1 MKTVFAAFT
10 SILIYG
16 GVCLLCGCAGHTGFR
31 SGQVFDAFT
40 GKPIECAVAHYTWG
54 FNGILEDAE
63 CVGVGGHVESFEILT
78 DKDGKYFFPDMTIE
92 RQDWWE
98 WGFHPRNVIIYRD
111 GYAAYVVDHPQ
122 IDSPVLKPIGYPDDN
137 QIYHDKNNIVKLYPW
152 KDGESHDRHAHWIQ
166 SEASYSPSHEL
177 LKRELEPEQKRAH
190 EQNLNDRREAEN
202 KRKEEKKRANE
213 QKIAWYNEAGWPVGC
228 NFIPSTAI
236 NQLEMWQKDTY
247 DPNTI
252 DRELGFAEEIGFNTV
267 RVYLHYLVWQQDPNA
282 FKDRIDNFLGIC
294 EKHKIRVM
302 FVLFDD
308 CWNGN
313 ARLGKQPAPKPGVH
327 NSGWVQC
334 PRYAEVNDVSMEP
347 VFEKYVTDLLK
358 SFGKDDRVLIWDLYN
373 EPGNSHKPK
382 QIMPFLKKVVEWAR
396 KANPKQPMTIGVWTG
411 GDNYDEINK
420 FQLDN
425 SDVISFHNYSGLEQ
439 MKNDIAK
446 YKSYGRPVIC
456 TEYIARGAG
465 SRFETH
471 LPLMKK
477 ENVGAINWGLVY
489 GKTQTIFPWG
499 SPLNAPEPNIWHHDI
514 FRKDGSPFDKQEI
527 EIIKSL
533 TK

>member
-1 MKTVFAAFT
+1 MKTVFVA
-10 SILIYG
+10 
-16 GVCLLCGCAGHTGFR
+16 CASVLF
-31 SGQVFDAFT
+31 S
-40 GKPIECAVAHYTWG
+40 
-54 FNGILEDAE
+54 
-63 CVGVGGHVESFEILT
+63 LT
-78 DKDGKYFFPDMTIE
+78 CFASDSVMT
-92 RQDWWE
+92 
-98 WGFHPRNVIIYRD
+98 
-111 GYAAYVVDHPQ
+111 
-122 IDSPVLKPIGYPDDN
+122 
-137 QIYHDKNNIVKLYPW
+137 
-152 KDGESHDRHAHWIQ
+152 
-166 SEASYSPSHEL
+166 
-177 LKRELEPEQKRAH
+177 
-190 EQNLNDRREAEN
+190 
-202 KRKEEKKRANE
+202 KEEANE
-213 QKIAWYNEAGWPVGC
+213 WYAKVGWVVGC

-236 NQLEMWQKDTY
+236 NQLEMWQKETY

-252 DRELGFAEEIGFNTV
+252 DRELGWAEDIGFNTI
-267 RVYLHYLVWQQDPNA
+267 RVYLHYLVWQQDPNG
-282 FKDRIDNFLGIC
+282 FKDRVDDFLGIC
-294 EKHKIRVM
+294 ARHKIRVM

-313 ARLGKQPAPKPGVH
+313 ARLGKQPAPRPGVH

-334 PRYAEVNDVSMEP
+334 PRYNEVNDVTLYP
-347 VFEKYVTDLLK
+347 VFENYVNDLLT
-358 SFGKDDRVLIWDLYN
+358 SFSKDERVIVWDLYN

-382 QIMPFLKKVVEWAR
+382 EILPFLKKVVEWAR
-396 KANPKQPMTIGVWTG
+396 KANPQQPMTIGVWTG
-411 GDNYDEINK
+411 GPEHVDINE
-420 FQLDN
+420 FQLSN

-499 SPLNAPEPNIWHHDI
+499 SKPNAPEPNFWHHDI
-514 FRKDGSPFDKQEI
+514 FRKDGTPFDANEI
-527 EIIKSL
+527 ALIKSL